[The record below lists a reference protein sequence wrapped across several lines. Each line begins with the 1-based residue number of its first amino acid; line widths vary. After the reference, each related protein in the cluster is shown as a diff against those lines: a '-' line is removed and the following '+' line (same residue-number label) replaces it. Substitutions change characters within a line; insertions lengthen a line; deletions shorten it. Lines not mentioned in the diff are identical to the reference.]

1 MKKLILPLLLLS
13 SPALAEPF
21 TFGPD
26 DCEFQTTFPEKP
38 FIEKKCSQNSAD
50 CTVVTTFTKAVG
62 TSASTNFRVTCNPL
76 DANEAEKYTP
86 KIIEETLKKLVQSN
100 NLIIYDIQSSKNDT
114 YKSASAI
121 SVSQRDEKALVYNA
135 QIWVGKKSIF
145 TIEGEMIGDGNE
157 VIQETFANILRNTYA
172 KDRKPNAIEK
182 SDIQPSQ
189 EKTAN

>member
-76 DANEAEKYTP
+76 DANEAGKYTP

-189 EKTAN
+189 EKTVN